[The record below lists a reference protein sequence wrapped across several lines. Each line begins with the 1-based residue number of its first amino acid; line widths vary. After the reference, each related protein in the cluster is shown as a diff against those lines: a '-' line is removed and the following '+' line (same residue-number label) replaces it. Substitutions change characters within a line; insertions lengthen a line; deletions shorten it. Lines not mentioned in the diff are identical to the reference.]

1 MRRNDVIPGNSVR
14 ASTAPYPRWAAT
26 RRHAV
31 DCQFCSLIRL
41 GSPHLCERAFF
52 LRSEFAGFFLRS
64 PDFAVWQVC
73 YNDRTLS
80 GRSAV
85 LGGSIGGLFLVCSV
99 IGMKMIL
106 CQDEIQTRIADGSIV
121 LDPFDEQSLTTNG
134 YNLSLYDELLVYEE
148 IVLDAA
154 IPNRYRRLEIPPDGL
169 TLQPGVLY
177 LGRTLEY
184 TETRDLIPFIQGR
197 SSLSRLGLFVNVGGG
212 MGDYGYCGT
221 WTLELHCVQ
230 PVRIYSG
237 MRICQIGYCQALG
250 QSGETGSRKY
260 QNSRDIQA
268 SLMFR
273 EFGNAAGGEQ
283 LELNFDSSRPS
294 FPTIESDLASNQA
307 AKSVDLNGPT

>member
-1 MRRNDVIPGNSVR
+1 MTLPSVVGR
-14 ASTAPYPRWAAT
+14 
-26 RRHAV
+26 
-31 DCQFCSLIRL
+31 CS
-41 GSPHLCERAFF
+41 
-52 LRSEFAGFFLRS
+52 
-64 PDFAVWQVC
+64 
-73 YNDRTLS
+73 
-80 GRSAV
+80 
-85 LGGSIGGLFLVCSV
+85 GGLFLVCSV

-106 CQDEIQTRIADGSIV
+106 CQDEIQTRIANGSIV

-154 IPNRYRRLEIPPDGL
+154 IPNRYRRLEIPAEGL

-197 SSLSRLGLFVNVGGG
+197 SSLSRLGLFVNAGGG
-212 MGDYGYCGT
+212 IGDYGYCGT

-230 PVRIYSG
+230 PVRIYPG
-237 MRICQIGYCQALG
+237 MRICQIGYCQAVG

-294 FPTIESDLASNQA
+294 FPIIESDVASNDA
-307 AKSVDLNGPT
+307 SKSVEINGPLGG